1 MVKIPEVLR
10 NPTLIGLMAP
20 ICWALGVSLVRGI
33 AEGFGLA
40 QGQTLLYF
48 IAAVMLLFTVGLPD
62 WRKVDPRYLFIGLPT
77 ANASSLCFC
86 LAIYFSAGGKQTMEV
101 AMVNYLWPAL
111 TLLFAVLFNGVR
123 SRWWIVPGTM
133 IAFFGI
139 VHILAGSGGFSF
151 EGFISRIAD
160 HPLGYILAVGS
171 AVTWAGFS
179 SMTRAWGGK
188 TNLSSVIFIINT
200 LIYGTA
206 WLCGIATEKVGAGG
220 SVHGIVS
227 VILGGIA
234 IGGSY
239 AAWTIGVARGN
250 VTILAVASYFT
261 PVLSC
266 LFAVVWIDAKLDG
279 AFWSGV
285 TFVVA
290 GSLIC
295 WDATTRGMKRLRN
308 LESQG
313 LTSWETMLWRRVKEA
328 YDRYERRRAARLQ
341 ALKAQSGEAAQG
353 APGLRAALRA
363 RVAHW
368 RLRLS
373 AFAAKCRAALAERF
387 TFLDK
392 EENAW
397 AKSGVRAGYLRTAGW
412 AQRIRRTCGEIFDAI
427 SMQWRRLAG
436 AWSRRQHDSTSGDD
450 EKENRRG
457 G

>member
-20 ICWALGVSLVRGI
+20 VCWALGVSLVRGI

-48 IAAVMLLFTVGLPD
+48 IAAVMLLLTVGLPD

-123 SRWWIVPGTM
+123 SRWWIAPGTM
-133 IAFFGI
+133 IAFYGI

-151 EGFISRIAD
+151 EGFISRIAE
-160 HPLGYILAVGS
+160 HPLAYILAVGS

-179 SMTRAWGGK
+179 SMTRAWGEK

-206 WLCGIATEKVGAGG
+206 WLLGLGTEAVGSGG
-220 SVHGIVS
+220 SAHGIMS
-227 VILGGIA
+227 VILGGVA

-239 AAWTIGVARGN
+239 AAWTIGVSRGN

-266 LFAVVWIDAKLDG
+266 LFAVVWIDAELDG

-290 GSLIC
+290 GSLLC
-295 WDATTRGMKRLRN
+295 WDATTRGMKHLKN

-313 LTSWETMLWRRVKEA
+313 LTSWETRLWRRLKA
-328 YDRYERRRAARLQ
+328 AYERRRAARLEAMKARGEVPQ
-341 ALKAQSGEAAQG
+341 PFTQVVRAAVASRLSGLGLRLKALLERCREVFPRRFIGAASLKAALLKCGAFLDRIRAAQVVRRLRGAGVELCDALKAFWQ
-353 APGLRAALRA
+353 R
-363 RVAHW
+363 
-368 RLRLS
+368 
-373 AFAAKCRAALAERF
+373 
-387 TFLDK
+387 
-392 EENAW
+392 
-397 AKSGVRAGYLRTAGW
+397 RAGGAHRKQPGATPDP
-412 AQRIRRTCGEIFDAI
+412 GE
-427 SMQWRRLAG
+427 
-436 AWSRRQHDSTSGDD
+436 
-450 EKENRRG
+450 KG
-457 G
+457 GKRPEE